1 MTPPKTVSVVGFKN
15 SGKTRVVES
24 LLRELTDRGLMTG
37 TIKHTADNIE
47 FDTPGKDTSR
57 HRAAGA
63 KASAI
68 IHDNA
73 SAFFVDEHLSIMD
86 VTNRLGNLDV
96 LIIEGFK
103 SLNTHARILVPIHM
117 DDIKD
122 LSNGLEIAVV
132 RLASSDISDEIYLP
146 VYDLSESSKLVD
158 LILEKAYPML
168 PGANCH
174 GCGYDNCLELG
185 KAVISGEASAT
196 KCVLNSTRFTL
207 KVNDSSI
214 PLNNFVRR
222 ALSRMLLGFV
232 STLKG
237 GEKAETVDLH
247 FEVDDDE

>member
-117 DDIKD
+117 GDIKD
-122 LSNGLEIAVV
+122 LSNGLEI
-132 RLASSDISDEIYLP
+132 
-146 VYDLSESSKLVD
+146 
-158 LILEKAYPML
+158 
-168 PGANCH
+168 
-174 GCGYDNCLELG
+174 
-185 KAVISGEASAT
+185 AVISGEASAT

>member
-1 MTPPKTVSVVGFKN
+1 MTPPKTVSVVGFKD

-24 LLRELTDRGLMTG
+24 LLRELTKRGLTAG
-37 TIKHTADNIE
+37 TIKHTAENIE
-47 FDTPGKDTSR
+47 FDTPGKDTNR

-63 KASAI
+63 KVSAI
-68 IHDNA
+68 LHDNA
-73 SAFFVDEHLSIMD
+73 AAIFVDEHLSLMD
-86 VTNRLGNLDV
+86 VVNRLGSLDL

-103 SLNTHARILVPIHM
+103 SLDTHARILVPVQM
-117 DDIKD
+117 EDVKD
-122 LSNGLEIAVV
+122 LSNGLEIAAV
-132 RLASSDISDEIYLP
+132 RLPSSSISDEINLP
-146 VYDLSESSKLVD
+146 VYALSESSELVN

-185 KAVISGEASAT
+185 KAVIRGEAIAKS
-196 KCVLNSTRFTL
+196 CVLNSTRFTL
-207 KVNDSSI
+207 EVNNNPI

-247 FEVDDDE
+247 FEVDEDE